1 MKGLAVIGR
10 NAAQL
15 FFCFAGSALLNVVCQ
30 AFFARTAGDDK
41 DAWLSGT
48 LLVGTLASLAGV
60 PAAQR
65 FGLPGRAL
73 LAGSVL
79 VVIAG
84 ALFGATL
91 LLQSAVAFT
100 AVVIALRFFLQYG
113 TQELDRRAVQL
124 SGADTRRT
132 NDAVGLAMRFLG
144 MLLGPLWFGLAH
156 DAHVATAVM
165 IVVMTGLGLW
175 TVALTAQAP
184 SAPTVTRETGS
195 LDRAG
200 QTMLAAARVIY
211 AAYYLLASSIIYVLS
226 DLHHVEHAVRS
237 GGLVVTLVY
246 LSAIVA
252 TVVELARRRTTPRS
266 PLEMVPAPALMV
278 LVGVALPLAAAG
290 TLPAQVGGG
299 VLLGIAFARYQ
310 LAFRD
315 RATSEAVHR
324 GAPALLAA
332 YNNLGTTSALL
343 GYAVMAALVAGCR
356 ALGVSYA
363 SAVGFGVAG
372 LGLLALP
379 LVLASARLQGE
390 TSSVERPAPASSPG
404 ATGS

>member
-1 MKGLAVIGR
+1 MKVPAVIGR

-30 AFFARTAGDDK
+30 AFFARTAGEDK

-48 LLVGTLASLAGV
+48 LLVGTLASTLGV

-73 LAGSVL
+73 LAGAAL
-79 VVIAG
+79 VAVIG

-91 LLQSAVAFT
+91 MVRSAGVFT
-100 AVVIALRFFLQYG
+100 AVVIVLRFFLQYG
-113 TQELDRRAVQL
+113 TQEFDRRAVQL
-124 SGADTRRT
+124 SGADSRRT

-156 DAHVATAVM
+156 DAEVATAVV
-165 IVVMTGLGLW
+165 IAAMTALGLW
-175 TVALTAQAP
+175 TCVLTAPAP
-184 SAPTVTRETGS
+184 RSPLVEREQGA

-200 QTMLAAARVIY
+200 KVMLAAARAIY

-237 GGLVVTLVY
+237 GGLIVTLVY
-246 LSAIVA
+246 LSAIIA
-252 TVVELARRRTTPRS
+252 TVVELARRRTTARS
-266 PLEMVPAPALMV
+266 PLEMLPAPALM
-278 LVGVALPLAAAG
+278 LVVGLALPSSAAG
-290 TLPAQVGGG
+290 TLMAQVGGG

-315 RATSEAVHR
+315 RATSEAVH
-324 GAPALLAA
+324 GGNPALLAA

-363 SAVGFGVAG
+363 SAVGLGVAG
-372 LGLLALP
+372 LGLVAVP
-379 LVLASARLQGE
+379 LVLASARLQRE
-390 TSSVERPAPASSPG
+390 ASS